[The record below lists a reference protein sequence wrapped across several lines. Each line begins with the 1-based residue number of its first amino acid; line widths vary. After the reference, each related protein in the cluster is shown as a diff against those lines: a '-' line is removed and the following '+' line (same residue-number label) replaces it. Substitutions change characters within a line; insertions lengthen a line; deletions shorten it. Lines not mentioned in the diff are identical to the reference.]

1 MTTKEKIKK
10 KIDELPDDLLE
21 QVYQFINSMKANNS
35 NKKRVRTFKLKGQF
49 DKVNI
54 RHSAYELMR

>member
-10 KIDELPDDLLE
+10 NIDELSDDLLE
-21 QVYQFINSMKANNS
+21 KVDQYINLIKADNS
-35 NKKRVRTFKLKGQF
+35 KKKKVRTFKLKGQF

-54 RHSAYELMR
+54 RHSAYE